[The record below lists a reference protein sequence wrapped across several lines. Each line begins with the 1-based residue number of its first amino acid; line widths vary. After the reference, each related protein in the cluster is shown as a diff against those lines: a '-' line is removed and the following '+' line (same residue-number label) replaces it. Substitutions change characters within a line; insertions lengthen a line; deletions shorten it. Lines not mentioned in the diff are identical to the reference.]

1 MTDHS
6 ADDDPTVMVP
16 AVHPA
21 TPDDAADDEPTVMVP
36 AVQPATPDDAAA
48 DRTAAI
54 TNPRRGAR
62 SVVDQPPVPE
72 LAPGS
77 TIGERYRLTALV
89 GTDTHG
95 NRFWRARDTVLPR
108 DMAVTLLPDS
118 SGTSATVART
128 LRAGRLRHI
137 GLPQTLDLG
146 SENGQTFVVGQW
158 VDGATL
164 TDLLAKGP
172 LEPAVASAIAG
183 RVSEAVAEAHR
194 NGLALGSIHPSL
206 VRVNVDGQAR
216 FSHVIAHATAT
227 PDDDIRA
234 VGALL
239 YLMLTGTWP
248 ASDQLAPLT
257 DTSLPS
263 APQRDG
269 RELPADVAVPGVPQ
283 ALAQLT
289 AGALH
294 PEGPDGIHAVA
305 ALASLLQTPD
315 PSASGGG
322 SLRAPERSEPEV
334 PPPTMSP
341 ADRRLR
347 KERRVKISIASAF
360 IAAFVALI
368 LIVAGTFARNTLVS
382 INDQNQSQL
391 DPLADRP
398 STSVAAPT
406 TVAESGRPTTS
417 GSSTS
422 APASSTASSS
432 SAPVAQQMTIVGA
445 EVYDPEGTGKKDN
458 VDFLDRLWDGD
469 PQTEWETWVYKQQ
482 FRSKAEGGYKVGVGV
497 ILQFDR
503 PITPQSV
510 EINSSDTGMTVQ
522 IRTATGFPLGAV
534 DSTTLLATGG
544 VAGGP
549 VVIPVTGAPSSQY
562 LLVFLNQIPGA
573 ESIWRGRIGEIVVK
587 GS

>member
-1 MTDHS
+1 MSDRPTD
-6 ADDDPTVMVP
+6 DTPTVLVRP
-16 AVHPA
+16 GGG
-21 TPDDAADDEPTVMVP
+21 
-36 AVQPATPDDAAA
+36 QP
-48 DRTAAI
+48 RE
-54 TNPRRGAR
+54 
-62 SVVDQPPVPE
+62 QPPA
-72 LAPGS
+72 LAPGV
-77 TIGERYRLTALV
+77 TIGERYRLTAQV
-89 GTDTHG
+89 GSDVHG

-146 SENGQTFVVGQW
+146 SQDGQTYVVGQW

-172 LEPAVASAIAG
+172 LEPAVAGAIGG
-183 RVSEAVAEAHR
+183 RISEAVAEAHR

-206 VRVNVDGQAR
+206 VRVNIDGQAR

-227 PDDDIRA
+227 PNDDIRA

-248 ASDQLAPLT
+248 ASDRLPPLG
-257 DTSLPS
+257 DTSIPS
-263 APQRDG
+263 APQRGG
-269 RELPADVAVPGVPQ
+269 RELPVEVAVPDVPQ

-289 AGALH
+289 ARALH
-294 PEGPDGIHAVA
+294 PEDPDGIHAVA

-315 PSASGGG
+315 PAASGGR
-322 SLRAPERSEPEV
+322 SLTPPPPTEPEA

-347 KERRVKISIASAF
+347 KERRVKTAIGAAF

-368 LIVAGTFARNTLVS
+368 LIVAGTFARNTLIS
-382 INDQNQSQL
+382 INDENRTQL
-391 DPLADRP
+391 DPIADRP
-398 STSVAAPT
+398 SSSVAAPT
-406 TVAESGRPTTS
+406 TVSG
-417 GSSTS
+417 
-422 APASSTASSS
+422 APPASSS
-432 SAPVAQQMTIVGA
+432 SGAPPSTSSSAPSSAPAAAQLTIVGA

-482 FRSKAEGGYKVGVGV
+482 FKPKAEGGYKVGVGV
-497 ILQFDR
+497 VLQFDR
-503 PITPQSV
+503 PVTPQSV
-510 EINSSDTGMTVQ
+510 EINSTQSGLGVQ
-522 IRTATGFPLGAV
+522 IRTATGFGIGAL

-549 VVIPVTGAPSSQY
+549 VVIPVSDAPSSQY
-562 LLVFLNQIPGA
+562 LLVFLDQIPG
-573 ESIWRGRIGEIVVK
+573 SGSSWRGQIGEIVVK